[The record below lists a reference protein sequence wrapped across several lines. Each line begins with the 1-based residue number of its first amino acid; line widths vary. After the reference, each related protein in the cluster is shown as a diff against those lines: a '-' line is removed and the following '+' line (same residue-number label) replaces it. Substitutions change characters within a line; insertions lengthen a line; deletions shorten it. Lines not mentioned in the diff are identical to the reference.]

1 MCLVYTRY
9 AHAVKNYLHRIFKK
23 SYTVY
28 MGQKFVRD
36 PITQAIYNEV
46 IDGLCSGELSIN
58 DVINQWYDGDQ
69 SKAET
74 VKKWRTREKK
84 KRQGT
89 ENKDSKDTELEKGT
103 ASTDTLTVPEIVEPV
118 PQASVTVPT
127 ETGTE
132 KSKPLSVLRIKDLQ
146 AQGIETI
153 ARDIANLEKGTG
165 GSFSNDLQRISGI
178 EQAIDTVLVQTKG
191 GMIAPKDIDSLV
203 RALSRLLE
211 TKRAALL
218 QPYGY
223 TAPPKIETKQHLSQH
238 LHLHNHASAN
248 AAPIPKA

>member
-1 MCLVYTRY
+1 
-9 AHAVKNYLHRIFKK
+9 
-23 SYTVY
+23 

-46 IDGLCSGELSIN
+46 IDGLCSGKLSIN
-58 DVINQWYDGDQ
+58 DVINEWYDGDQ

-74 VKKWRTREKK
+74 IKKWRTREKK

-89 ENKDSKDTELEKGT
+89 EDKESKDTELEKGT
-103 ASTDTLTVPEIVEPV
+103 VSADTNSVPEVVDPV
-118 PQASVTVPT
+118 PQTSATVPT

-153 ARDIANLEKGTG
+153 ARDITNLEKGTG
-165 GSFSNDLQRISGI
+165 GSLSEDLKRILGI
-178 EQAIDTVLVQTKG
+178 EQAIDTVLLQSKG
-191 GMIAPKDIDSLV
+191 SIVAPKDIDSLV
-203 RALSRLLE
+203 RALTRLLE

-238 LHLHNHASAN
+238 HLHLHNHASAG
-248 AAPIPKA
+248 AGPIAKA